1 MAVGPTSQSRSSC
14 FTLRLLGKQK
24 STRSKRQS
32 TVHPVGD
39 LAAHPAPAAEHPR
52 GDGRNGAARAGRG
65 QVAGVEIHTATA
77 APAVSVPHSHRAQN
91 DRPETDDGRRVQ
103 YAQDLAAAP
112 LERSLEHAER
122 SLVAAAVAGAASTSP
137 CESSAGI
144 SGQQVAAGIRLKLH
158 RVEEEPSSSDA
169 PDAVPQG
176 SSAEHSKYLVARS
189 SSSEF
194 CDDARSMQS
203 SRRPSLTGGRSYE
216 KARREGQEL
225 YRRKEYAAAAES
237 YGEAMLALLREAGR
251 DDATK
256 RSLQAV
262 LLANRAMCFRYLGRN
277 EEAIRD
283 CHAALASDFCAG
295 QTLLHIEEVLEECG
309 DLRGALACHVA
320 SVQRALDERPSG
332 EIPTEEATEVERVR
346 RQLIGERELAIQW
359 KKVPAKGK
367 PPLGAQMSAVEW
379 RGQVILFGGT
389 DRSHNLL
396 PNDLHIFDTYKS
408 EWLLVHIPGLRP
420 AARAGHRAVVHGD
433 CMYVCGGGHST
444 DFDMWR
450 LDLVTMDWEPV
461 PAAPGLP
468 AGSTDDESEQR
479 SDEHPANL
487 AGQELASRGQAP
499 PGLVQHSVCVVDGR
513 LLVWGG
519 FVVGRPPLER
529 HANRQHL
536 YEFDFETGEWRRDTW
551 QGDYLPK
558 AYQDR
563 GVGTCAGVA
572 SCREGGRSESVE
584 IMSFFGSRKTL
595 VPRSGLIMDESTA
608 TVDRLLLG
616 ERRWQPV
623 PLLGP
628 RVPAARSEAAFLSLP
643 DYTATLCVGGYY
655 EGAIHRDGCR
665 YYGDAWLWHHDLGIW
680 SPLAAKGDDFRA
692 GAHFWLVQR
701 TDGAVFAGGGFCGTP
716 ITTMFGAVYEA
727 TIVAPKVRRPPPPRA
742 PARSLPLAHP
752 IPPGS
757 PLLALPAP
765 PSAAPILAL
774 PWGSSPSPGRGT
786 SASSSPSPPPHS
798 SPRPLSACSSSSSLR
813 TPGTPLMPIVRS
825 ASAAAFRQGA
835 RSSAHG
841 EGEKL
846 GAAGG
851 MVVMSRCNTLPA
863 QYSPPGGGMAGG
875 EGGAGAG
882 GGFSAWDERQLAL
895 GSADVS
901 TEHHDANVRF
911 KTKEEAPF
919 EASLGPIN
927 IKILKLEFERRREN
941 RLKTKAEM
949 AAAGAMAAMRRVRAQ
964 QGDQMGAG
972 VAQSLMLHVRM
983 RQIDPP
989 IWRRMEVSG
998 HMTLRQFHKH
1008 VLRLSM
1014 GWARDHHA
1022 YKFRS
1027 SSGPCPGVWFGPT
1040 LSAAPDFA
1048 LARMLGQGLADDNC
1062 VLLGE
1067 MLVKE
1072 GDRMAY
1078 VYDLTDRWEHEIVLL
1093 HATPGPP
1100 HRPLRA
1106 EVVDGWGAC
1115 PPEDVGGMG
1124 GYLRLLER
1132 VRSSH
1137 GSKRDAACTRVL
1149 KAANKSHLDS
1159 FDPTNFPLNACR
1171 AALEKHLASA
1181 ALTPPSN
1188 HLDPVPACGSS
1199 KAEVACERCHRAFY
1213 CCVEHQHLDWKLG
1226 HRLVCVA
1233 VEEVRREGQ
1242 VTKEEVKR
1250 RDLRGEL
1257 EERERRHFAAKDK
1270 EQQLRTDD
1278 RKRTT
1283 GLLLPGGGALGGRKE
1298 VEERLIPRAADAD
1311 DSDGEDRRGGGG
1323 DDEDEDDDDEDDDED
1338 DTMELLAELERIKK
1352 ERAEE
1357 KLRKEKEQA
1366 EQEAKARE
1374 KEMARGNP
1382 IMAAGGSAFAVKR
1395 RWDDDVVFRNQ
1406 AKDEQKPTKRFIND
1420 TIRSDFHRRFLN
1432 KYMK

>member
-1 MAVGPTSQSRSSC
+1 MTVPKPTTAGECNTRRSS
-14 FTLRLLGKQK
+14 
-24 STRSKRQS
+24 S
-32 TVHPVGD
+32 
-39 LAAHPAPAAEHPR
+39 
-52 GDGRNGAARAGRG
+52 GAARA
-65 QVAGVEIHTATA
+65 IT
-77 APAVSVPHSHRAQN
+77 RA
-91 DRPETDDGRRVQ
+91 RR
-103 YAQDLAAAP
+103 AK
-112 LERSLEHAER
+112 SL
-122 SLVAAAVAGAASTSP
+122 AAAVADAAPTSP
-137 CESSAGI
+137 CESSPGI

-169 PDAVPQG
+169 PDAVPKG

-189 SSSEF
+189 SSSDF

-225 YRRKEYAAAAES
+225 YRRKEYAAAARELR
-237 YGEAMLALLREAGR
+237 EAMLALLREAGR

-256 RSLQAV
+256 RFA
-262 LLANRAMCFRYLGRN
+262 AGRAPRHRAMCFRYLGRN

-283 CHAALASDFCAG
+283 CHAALASDFCRG

-309 DLRGALACHVA
+309 DLRGALACHPQPAAQRPPHLRYVQVRVA
-320 SVQRALDERPSG
+320 ARP
-332 EIPTEEATEVERVR
+332 
-346 RQLIGERELAIQW
+346 
-359 KKVPAKGK
+359 
-367 PPLGAQMSAVEW
+367 
-379 RGQVILFGGT
+379 
-389 DRSHNLL
+389 H
-396 PNDLHIFDTYKS
+396 
-408 EWLLVHIPGLRP
+408 PGLRP
-420 AARAGHRAVVHGD
+420 AARARPPRRGPRRLHVRLRRR
-433 CMYVCGGGHST
+433 HST

-487 AGQELASRGQAP
+487 AGQELATRARRRRDWCSTACAS
-499 PGLVQHSVCVVDGR
+499 LT
-513 LLVWGG
+513 
-519 FVVGRPPLER
+519 VGCSCGAASLSAGPPLER

-563 GVGTCAGVA
+563 G
-572 SCREGGRSESVE
+572 
-584 IMSFFGSRKTL
+584 TL

-643 DYTATLCVGGYY
+643 DYAATLCVGGYY

-701 TDGAVFAGGGFCGTP
+701 NDGAVFA
-716 ITTMFGAVYEA
+716 AA
-727 TIVAPKVRRPPPPRA
+727 ASAARP
-742 PARSLPLAHP
+742 S
-752 IPPGS
+752 
-757 PLLALPAP
+757 LPAP
-765 PSAAPILAL
+765 PSARPFLR
-774 PWGSSPSPGRGT
+774 SPGLFPFPWARNFRLLL
-786 SASSSPSPPPHS
+786 PSPPPHS
-798 SPRPLSACSSSSSLR
+798 SPRPLFRLLLSSSLR

-825 ASAAAFRQGA
+825 ASAAAFRKA
-835 RSSAHG
+835 RGRARTGKGRSWARRGNGRDEPLQHPPRAAHG
-841 EGEKL
+841 GV
-846 GAAGG
+846 GA
-851 MVVMSRCNTLPA
+851 
-863 QYSPPGGGMAGG
+863 
-875 EGGAGAG
+875 
-882 GGFSAWDERQLAL
+882 
-895 GSADVS
+895 
-901 TEHHDANVRF
+901 HD
-911 KTKEEAPF
+911 
-919 EASLGPIN
+919 
-927 IKILKLEFERRREN
+927 
-941 RLKTKAEM
+941 
-949 AAAGAMAAMRRVRAQ
+949 
-964 QGDQMGAG
+964 
-972 VAQSLMLHVRM
+972 
-983 RQIDPP
+983 
-989 IWRRMEVSG
+989 
-998 HMTLRQFHKH
+998 TLRQFHKH

-1027 SSGPCPGVWFGPT
+1027 SSGPCPGVWFGRPCLPHLT
-1040 LSAAPDFA
+1040 SPWRACWA
-1048 LARMLGQGLADDNC
+1048 GLADDNC

-1093 HATPGPP
+1093 HAHPARHTA
-1100 HRPLRA
+1100 LA

-1149 KAANKSHLDS
+1149 RAAIRVTLTRLTPRECLGS
-1159 FDPTNFPLNACR
+1159 FDPPRRKACQ
-1171 AALEKHLASA
+1171 
-1181 ALTPPSN
+1181 
-1188 HLDPVPACGSS
+1188 ACGSS

-1213 CCVEHQHLDWKLG
+1213 CCVEHQHMDWKLG

-1233 VEEVRREGQ
+1233 VEEVCGDVPRREGQ

-1278 RKRTT
+1278 RKRTS
-1283 GLLLPGGGALGGRKE
+1283 GLLLPGNIRGPVRSSAVWWRVGANQCFCVSLLCMCRVSIGGGALGGRKE
-1298 VEERLIPRAADAD
+1298 VEELVDTRAADAD

-1323 DDEDEDDDDEDDDED
+1323 DDEDDDDDDEDDDED

-1357 KLRKEKEQA
+1357 
-1366 EQEAKARE
+1366 EAAQGEGAGGAGGEGERE
-1374 KEMARGNP
+1374 GDGTRQPHHGCW
-1382 IMAAGGSAFAVKR
+1382 GSAFAVKR